1 MSAGPFGNLPRQV
14 RVRDM
19 TLRDGL
25 QSLPQVLPL
34 AAKLELYD
42 ALAAANVTDFQV
54 TSFMNPARVP
64 QLADAEAMWR
74 ALVGRPGR
82 RDVLIANPRGLDR
95 AIASIKGLSAGA
107 CASRLREVSTS
118 IDVRSASSRAIFGL
132 RRPSADSRMLAMRS
146 RSAASKVFAVRPLLD
161 TR

>member
-1 MSAGPFGNLPRQV
+1 MTTGPFGSLPRQV

-34 AAKLELYD
+34 AVKLELYE
-42 ALAAANVTDFQV
+42 ALATANVADFQV

-64 QLADAEAMWR
+64 QLADAEALWQ
-74 ALVGRPGR
+74 ALKGRPGR

-95 AIASIKGLSAGA
+95 AIAAK
-107 CASRLREVSTS
+107 
-118 IDVRSASSRAIFGL
+118 
-132 RRPSADSRMLAMRS
+132 
-146 RSAASKVFAVRPLLD
+146 
-161 TR
+161 